1 MMSGRHRSSCVW
13 CCDSHIFEGP
23 ENCKMLAVN
32 IAGRNNGLI
41 KLIVFVVRLR
51 EELVYERCV
60 FTLILQRTTYVSA
73 QQRARVCSF
82 DDRVFPFCTISDSSS
97 KIKRQFGPTTI
108 QCLHTT
114 LPRISTGNDAA
125 KASLW
130 MPSLNERS
138 STEDG
143 EDDR

>member
-1 MMSGRHRSSCVW
+1 MMSGRQRSSCVW

-60 FTLILQRTTYVSA
+60 FTLILQRTTYG
-73 QQRARVCSF
+73 QFQRYSRYIFSVFLLSSGHNKTSCCS
-82 DDRVFPFCTISDSSS
+82 I
-97 KIKRQFGPTTI
+97 
-108 QCLHTT
+108 
-114 LPRISTGNDAA
+114 
-125 KASLW
+125 
-130 MPSLNERS
+130 
-138 STEDG
+138 
-143 EDDR
+143 